1 MKAQI
6 LTTLILAV
14 SISAI
19 AQTIQPK
26 AVILPHNEEGFVRLM
41 VADHNDQTVTVLFK
55 KGDHIIK
62 KDVIKT
68 INEEKGFIKLYD
80 VRNLSKGEYTIEVYN
95 ENPVMSFDF
104 TANTDE
110 SISKQ
115 FWKTQLNN
123 NSQLAASDTIDSIT
137 LSRGN

>member
-6 LTTLILAV
+6 LTTLILAI

-19 AQTIQPK
+19 AQTAQPK
-26 AVILPHNEEGFVRLM
+26 AVILPHNKEGFVRLM
-41 VADHNDQTVTVLFK
+41 VTDHNDQTVTVLFK

-62 KDVIKT
+62 KDVIRT
-68 INEEKGFIKLYD
+68 VNEEKGFIKLYD

-104 TANTDE
+104 TAKTDD
-110 SISKQ
+110 SILQQ

-123 NSQLAASDTIDSIT
+123 NSRLAISDSVDSIA
-137 LSRGN
+137 LNRGN